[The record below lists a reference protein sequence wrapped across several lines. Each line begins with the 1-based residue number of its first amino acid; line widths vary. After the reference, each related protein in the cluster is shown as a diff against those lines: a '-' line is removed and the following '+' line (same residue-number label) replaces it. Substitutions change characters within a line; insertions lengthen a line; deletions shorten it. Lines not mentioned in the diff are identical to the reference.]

1 MVFVA
6 MGMTYAKKLLLVEP
20 PSCILD
26 PYLRRDYL
34 KNQPAEICDVGDNS
48 SKHHE
53 NADINQ

>member
-1 MVFVA
+1 MPRSCFF
-6 MGMTYAKKLLLVEP
+6 LEP
-20 PSCILD
+20 PSWILD

-34 KNQPAEICDVGDNS
+34 KNQPAEISDVGDDS